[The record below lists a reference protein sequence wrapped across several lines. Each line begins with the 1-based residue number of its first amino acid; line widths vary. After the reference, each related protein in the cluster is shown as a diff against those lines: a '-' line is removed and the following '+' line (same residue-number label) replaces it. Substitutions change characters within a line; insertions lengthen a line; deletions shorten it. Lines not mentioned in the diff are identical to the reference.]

1 MFTNVHPSVVDVV
14 VLIARLHRELDAQ
27 TLEDL
32 DIHLGEHH
40 GSVSL
45 TAGEFG
51 ELFQS
56 LEGCFVGSG
65 CGGEGDEHLIGV
77 KSRVVTAQILG
88 LEKLNWFDGSRGD
101 HMVMTVDAGQLF

>member
-1 MFTNVHPSVVDVV
+1 MVDVV

-65 CGGEGDEHLIGV
+65 CGGEGDEHLIRV
-77 KSRVVTAQILG
+77 KSRVVASQILG
-88 LEKLNWFDGSRGD
+88 LEKLDRLDGCRGD
-101 HMVMTVDAGQLF
+101 HMVMTVDTGQLF

>member
-45 TAGEFG
+45 TALRAALSEAA
-51 ELFQS
+51 
-56 LEGCFVGSG
+56 
-65 CGGEGDEHLIGV
+65 
-77 KSRVVTAQILG
+77 VVERAMST
-88 LEKLNWFDGSRGD
+88 SS
-101 HMVMTVDAGQLF
+101 V